1 MNMRDDLTLHLDT
14 KTSTD
19 HFYYC
24 STLHSNSKRSSAMN
38 IINALKCCCSF
49 LKHE

>member
-19 HFYYC
+19 HFYYYI
-24 STLHSNSKRSSAMN
+24 TLRHKNKYRPLLLLFY
-38 IINALKCCCSF
+38 IT
-49 LKHE
+49 